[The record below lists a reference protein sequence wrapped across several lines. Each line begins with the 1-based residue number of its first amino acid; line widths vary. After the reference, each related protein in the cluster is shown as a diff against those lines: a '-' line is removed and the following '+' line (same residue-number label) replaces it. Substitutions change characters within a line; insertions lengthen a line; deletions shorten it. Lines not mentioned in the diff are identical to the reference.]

1 MTTRAVTRP
10 PKRKKSSTAQTL
22 PLMLIAL
29 PGLIYLLINNYLP
42 MFGVF
47 LAFKDYSYV
56 KGIFGSRWNGLDN
69 FEFLFKTKDAW
80 IMTRNTLLYNAAFIV
95 LGTVFAIFVA
105 ILIHELGKKRRVKFF
120 QASLMLPNLLSW
132 VVVGFIVY
140 AFLNA
145 DNGFINNTV
154 YKALGLDPV
163 SWYSYKQPWP
173 FILIFVYLWKYV
185 GTNSIIYVAGIAGI
199 DQEIFEAAQLDGAS
213 KVRQIW
219 HITVPMLKPTI
230 ITLTLMAIGR
240 IFYSDFGLFYQVP
253 ANSGRLFDVTQTI
266 DTYVYRGLM
275 ERNDVGMSAAA
286 ALYQSLVGFLLVLG
300 ANALVRK
307 IDKENALF

>member
-1 MTTRAVTRP
+1 MTARAV
-10 PKRKKSSTAQTL
+10 KKKKSSTAQTL

-47 LAFKDYSYV
+47 LAFKDYSYAR
-56 KGIFGSRWNGLDN
+56 GIFGSKWNGLDN
-69 FEFLFKTKDAW
+69 FEFLFRTKDAW
-80 IMTRNTLLYNAAFIV
+80 IMTRNTILYNAAFII

-105 ILIHELGKKRRVKFF
+105 ILIHEMGKKRRVKFY

-145 DNGFINNTV
+145 DNGFINKTV
-154 YKALGLDPV
+154 YKALGWEPV
-163 SWYSYKQPWP
+163 SWYSKKEPWP
-173 FILIFVYLWKYV
+173 FILTFVYLWKFV
-185 GTNSIIYVAGIAGI
+185 GTNSIIYVAGIAGM
-199 DQEIFEAAQLDGAS
+199 DREIFEAAQLDGAS
-213 KVRQIW
+213 KVKQIL

-230 ITLTLMAIGR
+230 ITLTLMAVGR

-253 ANSGRLFDVTQTI
+253 ANSGRLFAVTQTI

-275 ERNDVGMSAAA
+275 ESNDVGMSAAA
-286 ALYQSLVGFLLVLG
+286 ALYQSVVGFILVIG

>member
-1 MTTRAVTRP
+1 
-10 PKRKKSSTAQTL
+10 
-22 PLMLIAL
+22 
-29 PGLIYLLINNYLP
+29 
-42 MFGVF
+42 
-47 LAFKDYSYV
+47 
-56 KGIFGSRWNGLDN
+56 
-69 FEFLFKTKDAW
+69 
-80 IMTRNTLLYNAAFIV
+80 MTRNTILYNAAFII
-95 LGTVFAIFVA
+95 LGTIFAIFVA

-154 YKALGLDPV
+154 YKALGWQPV
-163 SWYSYKQPWP
+163 SWYSTKEPWP
-173 FILIFVYLWKYV
+173 FILTFVYLWKFV
-185 GTNSIIYVAGIAGI
+185 GTNSIIYVAGIAGM
-199 DQEIFEAAQLDGAS
+199 DKEIFEAAQLDGAS
-213 KVRQIW
+213 KVKQIL

-230 ITLTLMAIGR
+230 ITLTLMAVGR

-253 ANSGRLFDVTQTI
+253 ANSGRLFAVTQTI

-275 ERNDVGMSAAA
+275 ESNDVGMSAAA
-286 ALYQSLVGFLLVLG
+286 ALYQSVVGFILVIG

-307 IDKENALF
+307 IDRENALF